1 MILSPW
7 SQRTQ
12 PTAPHQ
18 MSSLRVKVKQQ
29 LAEQVRMKGRIPQ
42 IMLPHHL
49 DNVPPPR
56 LLYERFLRQH
66 DVLQVFTSDDARF
79 SDLYKISQTV
89 RKKTTLGE
97 DQSTG
102 MFETGLQYNLHV
114 IFLVR

>member
-1 MILSPW
+1 
-7 SQRTQ
+7 
-12 PTAPHQ
+12 
-18 MSSLRVKVKQQ
+18 
-29 LAEQVRMKGRIPQ
+29 MKGRVPQ

-56 LLYERFLRQH
+56 LLYECFLRQH
-66 DVLQVFTSDDARF
+66 NVLQVFTSYDARF

-97 DQSTG
+97 DQSTRL
-102 MFETGLQYNLHV
+102 FEMILQYNIHV